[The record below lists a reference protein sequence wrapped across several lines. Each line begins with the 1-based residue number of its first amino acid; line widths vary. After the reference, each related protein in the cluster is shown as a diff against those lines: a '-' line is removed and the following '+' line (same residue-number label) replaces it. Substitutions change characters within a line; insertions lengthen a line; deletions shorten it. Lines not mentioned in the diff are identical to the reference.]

1 MPVTANA
8 ILDGDLSI
16 GQVQCSV
23 RYDLLGQDLS
33 PIGTITPL
41 AVGGVS
47 ATTSGTIKRTLSGVR
62 ISQQDLLDVNPF
74 TDLVLPWFVLGDG
87 TEWPL
92 GVFAFS
98 SLPRRV
104 LSYMDTMDA
113 TLLDQGFNLDVESGR
128 SWSIPTRG
136 RVLNLVNAI
145 LDQALIP
152 PLYRDLPNSDDTQ
165 VLGPVAWDA
174 KTHLTVILND
184 CARLA
189 GWLPPYFDNS
199 GKFVLRAPP
208 DVAYTAPDVTYQLTD
223 GRLLAGS
230 IVEND
235 NTLDA
240 PNLFRVVGA
249 SPVGGTIVG
258 EATIAPYL
266 PYSVE
271 KRGRTRPQ
279 TTSVQGI
286 TSSAQATTMAQ
297 AQAAAAPGYKA
308 VEFDATPDPRHDLFM
323 LVAYNQGVYRELGF
337 SLTLPRG
344 PHHHSLTLGGFPAA
358 G

>member
-1 MPVTANA
+1 MVTPNA

-33 PIGTITPL
+33 VIGQLNPL
-41 AVGGVS
+41 TVGSVS
-47 ATTSGTIKRTLSGVR
+47 ATTSGTIKRNLGGVK

-74 TDLVLPWFVLGDG
+74 IDMVLPWMVLGDG

-92 GVFAFS
+92 GVFCFS

-113 TLLDQGFNLDVESGR
+113 TMLDQDFNLDVEAGR

-136 RVLNLVNAI
+136 RILNLVTAI
-145 LDQALIP
+145 LDEAYIP
-152 PLYRDLPNSDDTQ
+152 PSYRDLPNSDDTQ
-165 VLGPVAWDA
+165 VLGPVSWDA
-174 KTHLTVILND
+174 KTHLARIIDD

-189 GWLPPYFDNS
+189 GWLPHYFDNR
-199 GKFVLRAPP
+199 GKFVLRTPP
-208 DVAYTAPDVTYQLTD
+208 DVAYSAPDIEYQLVD
-223 GRLLAGS
+223 GRILAGT

-235 NTLDA
+235 NLLDA
-240 PNLFRVVGA
+240 PNVFRVVGS
-249 SPVGGTIVG
+249 SPVGGEIVG
-258 EATIAPYL
+258 EAQVAPYL

-271 KRGRTRPQ
+271 KRGRRRPVQ
-279 TTSVQGI
+279 TEVQGL
-286 TSSAQATTMAQ
+286 TSASQAQTMAQ
-297 AQAAAAPGYKA
+297 AQAASAPGFKA

-323 LVAYNQGVYRELGF
+323 LVAYNQDVYRELGF
-337 SLTLPRG
+337 NLTLNQG
-344 PHHHSLTLGGFPAA
+344 PHHHSLSLGGFPAA